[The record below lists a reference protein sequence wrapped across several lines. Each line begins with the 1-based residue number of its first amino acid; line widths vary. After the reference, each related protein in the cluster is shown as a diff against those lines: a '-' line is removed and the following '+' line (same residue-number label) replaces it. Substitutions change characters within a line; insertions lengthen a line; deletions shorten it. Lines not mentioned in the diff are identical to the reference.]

1 MRGPGRPRDVQAAR
15 RCRVLE
21 GQVERLQRKV
31 EAHETAQR
39 AAQEKSE
46 GRALRLAVYQ
56 LFHGASLRSAAV
68 CQDVAFPEE
77 ASSKST
83 LQRCLEDWCL
93 AAEELHGEYFAGRGR
108 EAACDEIYLSGH
120 PVLEAVEP
128 YSLAIT
134 GIRSEVMPTEVQWR
148 SFLKMF
154 EHLEMAVSDQ
164 GLGLTRALAAEEKQ
178 ERIERCVTDSWHLLR
193 PFASAVGRREG
204 RAYERIADEEEK
216 KQTFLAVLPC
226 APGMKVPVELERIE
240 KAQEQC
246 AAAIALYDQV
256 QTLLEWLR
264 ESLRPV
270 DGQGR
275 IRTEEQIRGD
285 WEAALDLV
293 DTVPAEEFY
302 ALERKLRGKIDGAAA
317 RGLVERLSA
326 LPMPPG
332 WNEDEREGLQ
342 QAVCQAWNY
351 HHRQQT
357 HLHQAPCQA
366 ARTVAE
372 RLGWASCAP
381 HLEAYCRAVFEI
393 LDRTLIAS
401 SAVECVN
408 SVIRLREG
416 GKRHPNPKFVYFLAW
431 LHNTR
436 PFEEGRRKGLT
447 PAELL
452 GVKLPADGLTMLLE
466 RTLAR
471 RQNSKLHSLSALSHS
486 A

>member
-1 MRGPGRPRDVQAAR
+1 MR
-15 RCRVLE
+15 RCRLLE
-21 GQVERLQRKV
+21 RRVERLEREV
-31 EAHETAQR
+31 EAHEAAQR
-39 AAQEKSE
+39 AAREESE
-46 GRALRLAVYQ
+46 DRALRLAVCE
-56 LFHGASLRSAAV
+56 LFHGASLRSAAT
-68 CQDVAFPEE
+68 CQEAAFPEE

-83 LQRCLEDWCL
+83 LQRYLDEWCL

-134 GIRSEVMPTEVQWR
+134 GIRAEAMPTEAQWR
-148 SFLKMF
+148 SLLETF

-164 GLGLTRALAAEEKQ
+164 GLGVTRALAAEEQ
-178 ERIERCVTDSWHLLR
+178 QDRIGRCVTDSWHLLR
-193 PFASAVGRREG
+193 PFTAAVGRREG

-216 KQTFLAVLPC
+216 RQDFLAVLPC
-226 APGMKVPVELERIE
+226 TPGMNVPVELERLE
-240 KAQEQC
+240 KAQVQC

-275 IRTEEQIRGD
+275 VRTEEQIRGD
-285 WEAALDLV
+285 WAAALDLI

-302 ALERKLRGKIDGAAA
+302 ALERKLRGRIDGAAA
-317 RGLVERLSA
+317 RGLAERLSA
-326 LPMPPG
+326 LPLPPG

-342 QAVCQAWNY
+342 QAVCQAWNH

-357 HLHQAPCQA
+357 HLHQAPAQA

-372 RLGWASCAP
+372 RLGWASCA
-381 HLEAYCRAVFEI
+381 HRLEAYCRAVFEI

-471 RQNSKLHSLSALSHS
+471 RRNSKLLSPSNR
-486 A
+486 